1 MQDVIKEDESFA
13 LSDSDIQN
21 IEEDIENGDEEAVEE
36 AISNLNATDCA
47 ELLGK
52 VSEDNRQVILE
63 QHGSAIVPDAY
74 AELDPEL
81 CKDALEDMEAPQVAA
96 LISSMDSDDA
106 LDVID
111 NLDPDFQKEVSD
123 LQQNELAK
131 EQDAATAFQDAVKSA
146 VAKVGKKEGYDMVF
160 NSQAVPYSKTKY
172 DLSHDVIALMKKS
185 S

>member
-1 MQDVIKEDESFA
+1 MKKIIKIAASAVTVACLSVSLSGGAIAASKVDSFKVGVVDYMTVFQMVPQGKEKLTELKKGVEPKVDALQKKQDDLQAQMEK
-13 LSDSDIQN
+13 LQ
-21 IEEDIENGDEEAVEE
+21 
-36 AISNLNATDCA
+36 
-47 ELLGK
+47 
-52 VSEDNRQVILE
+52 
-63 QHGSAIVPDAY
+63 
-74 AELDPEL
+74 
-81 CKDALEDMEAPQVAA
+81 KDAPTLTDKQKQSREQVLMKQQA
-96 LISSMDSDDA
+96 
-106 LDVID
+106 
-111 NLDPDFQKEVSD
+111 DFQKEVSD